1 MITTVA
7 MVLINQIQMMTTMMV
22 KTKTTKDHASIQQ
35 LNMVLK
41 KMLMAKE
48 DARQNL
54 SIIL

>member
-22 KTKTTKDHASIQQ
+22 KEKTTKDHALTQE

-41 KMLMAKE
+41 KMQMAKE

-54 SIIL
+54 SIIQ